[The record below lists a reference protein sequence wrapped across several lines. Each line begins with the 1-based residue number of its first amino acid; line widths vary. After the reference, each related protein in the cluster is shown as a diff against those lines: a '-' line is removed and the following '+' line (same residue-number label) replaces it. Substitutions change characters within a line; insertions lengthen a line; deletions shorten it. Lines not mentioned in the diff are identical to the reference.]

1 MVLKNIKEI
10 KNIEKKIIHRKIS
23 SSRYV
28 RMIRFFLF
36 LPVTISR
43 LCITN
48 LVRFLA
54 NNLEELPQK
63 PIFID
68 YMWRCFDRE
77 ICGKSSYSRENIWKL
92 PWKVWALFSVT
103 QEPPLRAWQG
113 RLDSVIFSPNH
124 SGRYIY
130 SFSEFCLISQV
141 YLSS

>member
-28 RMIRFFLF
+28 RMIRFFDMFFFLF

-54 NNLEELPQK
+54 KQMSFMNLEELWRK

-113 RLDSVIFSPNH
+113 RLDSMIFSPNN
-124 SGRYIY
+124 SGR
-130 SFSEFCLISQV
+130 
-141 YLSS
+141 

>member
-28 RMIRFFLF
+28 RMIRFFDVFFFIFTSHNFKVMHNQLSKIF
-36 LPVTISR
+36 SQQMS
-43 LCITN
+43 
-48 LVRFLA
+48 FM
-54 NNLEELPQK
+54 NLEELWRK

-77 ICGKSSYSRENIWKL
+77 ICGKSSYLRENIWKL

-103 QEPPLRAWQG
+103 QESIKSLARETWFND
-113 RLDSVIFSPNH
+113 LFS
-124 SGRYIY
+124 
-130 SFSEFCLISQV
+130 
-141 YLSS
+141 

>member
-48 LVRFLA
+48 LERFLA

-77 ICGKSSYSRENIWKL
+77 ICGKSSYSRENI
-92 PWKVWALFSVT
+92 
-103 QEPPLRAWQG
+103 
-113 RLDSVIFSPNH
+113 
-124 SGRYIY
+124 
-130 SFSEFCLISQV
+130 
-141 YLSS
+141 

>member
-28 RMIRFFLF
+28 RMIRFFDVFFLF

-54 NNLEELPQK
+54 NNLEELPRK

-113 RLDSVIFSPNH
+113 RLDSMIFSPNN
-124 SGRYIY
+124 SGR
-130 SFSEFCLISQV
+130 
-141 YLSS
+141 

>member
-1 MVLKNIKEI
+1 MSEW
-10 KNIEKKIIHRKIS
+10 
-23 SSRYV
+23 YV
-28 RMIRFFLF
+28 FLMFFFLF

-54 NNLEELPQK
+54 NNLEELPRK

-103 QEPPLRAWQG
+103 QDLIQWSFLLIIQADRFIVFLNSAWFHKCICLRKVKD
-113 RLDSVIFSPNH
+113 LLL
-124 SGRYIY
+124 
-130 SFSEFCLISQV
+130 LIEMQ
-141 YLSS
+141 